1 MKQSVAR
8 SAESP
13 QGAKSPRRDWLLLS
27 LLSLITICIL
37 CASTELLARRMFASK
52 GSVNDCMVMNDPSTG
67 IRAIPNSVCWEK
79 SPEGPLVEYRFNDC
93 GDRTDVECGRKPKGS
108 YRIVIAG
115 SSIPMGARVPAEKT
129 FASLLP
135 AELSRQTGR
144 EIEIYN
150 AAVYRERPP
159 ALALRFKEILAQ
171 QPDLILWV
179 ITPMDIQEVSD
190 SMPAQGPQKS
200 GEGFLEKSLNRAKE
214 GIASGRFADAAGD
227 IWSYS
232 KSAMML
238 RHFLYSSQSRYT
250 QSLVMGG
257 DYETGYLKAHPS
269 AAWQD
274 RMRQLDIYAAEI
286 EAEAKSAGV
295 PFAAVLLPN
304 RAEAAMLSMNR
315 RPAQFNPYELDD
327 ELCAM
332 VTSHGGIYLD
342 ILPRFHRLLN
352 TDRFFYPVDVHPN
365 ADGQAAFAE
374 LLDKELTGGAIP
386 ALKSKGTTQVP
397 STLER

>member
-8 SAESP
+8 SNENP
-13 QGAKSPRRDWLLLS
+13 QGAKSPRRDWLLLP
-27 LLSLITICIL
+27 LLSLLTLCIL
-37 CASTELLARRMFASK
+37 SASTELVARRMFPSK
-52 GSVNDCMVMNDPSTG
+52 GAVNDCMVMNDPSTG

-79 SPEGPLVEYRFNDC
+79 SPEGPLVEYRFNSC
-93 GDRTDVECGRKPKGS
+93 GHRADMECGPKPQGS

-115 SSIPMGARVPAEKT
+115 SSIPMGARVPVEKT
-129 FASLLP
+129 FASLMP

-144 EIEIYN
+144 RIEIYN
-150 AAVYRERPP
+150 AAVYRQRPP
-159 ALALRFKEILAQ
+159 ALALRFKEILAE

-190 SMPAQGPQKS
+190 VMPSEGPQKS
-200 GEGFLEKSLNRAKE
+200 GAGFLEKALNRARE
-214 GIASGRFADAAGD
+214 ASATGTFAEAERD

-232 KSAMML
+232 KSAILL
-238 RHFLYSSQSRYT
+238 RHFLYSSRRRYM

-274 RMRQLDIYAAEI
+274 RLRQLDIYAAEI
-286 EAEAKSAGV
+286 EAQAKSAGV
-295 PFAAVLLPN
+295 PLAAVLLPN
-304 RAEAAMLSMNR
+304 RAEAAMLSMDR
-315 RPAQFNPYELDD
+315 LPPSYNPYELDE
-327 ELCAM
+327 ELRAM
-332 VTSHGGIYLD
+332 VTSHGGIYID
-342 ILPRFHRLLN
+342 ILPGFHHLLN

-374 LLDKELTGGAIP
+374 LLVKELTGGAIP
-386 ALKSKGTTQVP
+386 ALKAKGTSQVP
-397 STLER
+397 STQER